1 MPKLTTTDLTSLSS
15 NETSSVSTINAN
27 FALVET
33 AIENTLSRDGTATN
47 TMTASLDMNSNKILN
62 VASGTAAADGVN
74 LSQLTAATGQ
84 VPGLSMTMETT
95 TTDADQ
101 GVGKVWF
108 NAAVASATVLYMDDV
123 DTNSANIA
131 TFVQTWDNSTST
143 ASRGYIYVIQKA
155 SAVNYAIFEID
166 GAVTDDSGYTKIPV
180 NYMIGAGTLADADPV
195 TVNFIR
201 TGDKGATGS
210 TGATG
215 SGEGIEMAFESTTT
229 DTDQGAGKVWL
240 NNGTAS
246 SATVVYM
253 DDVDSNAANIN
264 SFIDS
269 FDDSGSSVKG
279 RISIK
284 KQLAPENYH
293 IYNVTG
299 SVTSASTYSKIAC
312 THIVSVGTISDA
324 DAVHVSFSRTGDK
337 GDTGATGSGDMSD
350 VIDDTSP
357 QLGGDLDCNGSDITS
372 ASNADVDI
380 NPNGTGNVV
389 LKTDLVSVGGGSEVG
404 HVSSN
409 GTQDLKLSTN
419 SVTNSGTIIITDG
432 VNEAIT
438 LAPNGTGIVDVQGSM
453 NSSISTTGKAIV
465 FGF

>member
-1 MPKLTTTDLTSLSS
+1 
-15 NETSSVSTINAN
+15 
-27 FALVET
+27 
-33 AIENTLSRDGTATN
+33 
-47 TMTASLDMNSNKILN
+47 
-62 VASGTAAADGVN
+62 
-74 LSQLTAATGQ
+74 
-84 VPGLSMTMETT
+84 
-95 TTDADQ
+95 
-101 GVGKVWF
+101 
-108 NAAVASATVLYMDDV
+108 
-123 DTNSANIA
+123 
-131 TFVQTWDNSTST
+131 
-143 ASRGYIYVIQKA
+143 
-155 SAVNYAIFEID
+155 
-166 GAVTDDSGYTKIPV
+166 
-180 NYMIGAGTLADADPV
+180 
-195 TVNFIR
+195 
-201 TGDKGATGS
+201 
-210 TGATG
+210 
-215 SGEGIEMAFESTTT
+215 
-229 DTDQGAGKVWL
+229 
-240 NNGTAS
+240 
-246 SATVVYM
+246 M